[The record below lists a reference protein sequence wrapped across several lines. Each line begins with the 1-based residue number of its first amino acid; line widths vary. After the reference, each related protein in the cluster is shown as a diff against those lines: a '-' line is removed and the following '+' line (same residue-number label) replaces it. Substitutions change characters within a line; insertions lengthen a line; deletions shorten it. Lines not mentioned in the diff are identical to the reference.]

1 MPFLD
6 DGTIRALYD
15 VNDGGPPLG
24 YYCLYV
30 DVCTPK
36 SVHDIK
42 NCRKV
47 TRTLN
52 GMRMHQQRVHGIK
65 PQMEISF
72 ENIAQANQ
80 SNR

>member
-15 VNDGGPPLG
+15 VHDGGPPLG
-24 YYCLYV
+24 FRCKCRSSMLNGNGNDIV
-30 DVCTPK
+30 VCT
-36 SVHDIK
+36 
-42 NCRKV
+42 RV

-65 PQMEISF
+65 PQMEINF
-72 ENIAQANQ
+72 EEIAQAG
-80 SNR
+80 